1 VIELKEDDFRVVEAM
16 LHFMYR
22 FDYDGSGNDQGR
34 VSPML
39 FNVQVYG
46 IADKYGILALK
57 SVAKEKFDK
66 AVRTCWDMDDFAHV
80 ITEIYSSTPSTDRGL
95 RDTVV
100 DVALTDRGLRDTV
113 VDVAHEHIRALLE
126 KDDFRGVLEE
136 TAVLLRMSR
145 NLWPK
150 RQDLQLS
157 ESIDAQMV
165 RISGKRCFLL
175 RVRTIVFDVQ
185 NPVQIGIA
193 IL

>member
-1 VIELKEDDFRVVEAM
+1 MIELKEDDFRVVEAM

-100 DVALTDRGLRDTV
+100 DVA
-113 VDVAHEHIRALLE
+113 HEHIRALLE

>member
-1 VIELKEDDFRVVEAM
+1 MVELKEDDFRVVEAM

-80 ITEIYSSTPSTDRGL
+80 ITEIYSSTPPTDRGL
-95 RDTVV
+95 R
-100 DVALTDRGLRDTV
+100 GIV

-136 TAVLLRMSR
+136 TAGFAADVTQLMAQEAISPTVRKYRCPNCANQWEAVLSSKSTFFCLRCSSSR
-145 NLWPK
+145 SDWDNHIIK
-150 RQDLQLS
+150 
-157 ESIDAQMV
+157 
-165 RISGKRCFLL
+165 
-175 RVRTIVFDVQ
+175 
-185 NPVQIGIA
+185 
-193 IL
+193 